1 MNLARIF
8 AALIA
13 LAVVAVIVAMMALG
27 SGLRSADSD
36 VVVHAHGALGTVA
49 RRISAAYSAQIA
61 SLRSEISVPLAAA
74 TLDGY
79 GRRVVIATIGDDE
92 GVDGGLFL
100 DVVGIVA
107 DAPQH
112 VASARERAAI
122 VALARTSERE
132 RSPESAT
139 VALPSGDIVAL
150 DALPLAD
157 RSGVAWARE
166 RIGSSTLHGART
178 TTTLI
183 AAAAAGCLILVAFG
197 AWLVWAIRRDAKR
210 VLVAIEALEADPSAR
225 PSLPGGDFGAI
236 GGALTAMSQ
245 RRAAAEEIAQ
255 RNERL
260 AAIGR
265 LAAGAAHE
273 IRNPLN
279 ALRLQIDVLRRR
291 LGIVIDEPA
300 AKLRAEID
308 RLDTVVSGMLAVG
321 SDGPVNPVRVDLR
334 TVAQCAVDVLEPDA
348 RARARSI
355 DFASPE
361 TVAVVYGDEGRLVQ
375 LVINILAN
383 AVDAAPPGSAIKIR
397 LEDGPALTIVDSGG
411 GIAESQLPHVF
422 ELFYTTKPAGTG
434 LGLAI
439 AHEIARAHGA
449 QIDVASLPGQTTF
462 RIVFPGAR
470 HAPRTRPHR

>member
-1 MNLARIF
+1 
-8 AALIA
+8 
-13 LAVVAVIVAMMALG
+13 V
-27 SGLRSADSD
+27 
-36 VVVHAHGALGTVA
+36 
-49 RRISAAYSAQIA
+49 
-61 SLRSEISVPLAAA
+61 
-74 TLDGY
+74 
-79 GRRVVIATIGDDE
+79 
-92 GVDGGLFL
+92 
-100 DVVGIVA
+100 
-107 DAPQH
+107 
-112 VASARERAAI
+112 
-122 VALARTSERE
+122 
-132 RSPESAT
+132 
-139 VALPSGDIVAL
+139 LPSGDIVAL
-150 DALPLAD
+150 DAVPLAD
-157 RSGVAWARE
+157 HSGVAWARE

-183 AAAAAGCLILVAFG
+183 AAAAACCLILVAFG

-210 VLVAIEALEADPSAR
+210 VLVAIEALEADPGAR
-225 PSLPGGDFGAI
+225 PRLPGGDFGAI

-245 RRAAAEEIAQ
+245 RRAAAEVIAQ

-291 LGIVIDEPA
+291 GAVLDEPS

-308 RLDTVVSGMLAVG
+308 RLDAVVSGMLAVG
-321 SDGPVNPVRVDLR
+321 SDGPVDAVRVDLR
-334 TVAQCAVDVLEPDA
+334 AVAQRAVDVLEPDA

-355 DFASPE
+355 DFALP
-361 TVAVVYGDEGRLVQ
+361 TTDTVVYGDEGRLVQ

-383 AVDAAPPGSAIKIR
+383 AVDAAPPGSAIKVGF
-397 LEDGPALTIVDSGG
+397 GPGPELTIVDSGG
-411 GIAESQLPHVF
+411 GITESQLAHLF
-422 ELFYTTKPAGTG
+422 EPFYTTKPAGTG